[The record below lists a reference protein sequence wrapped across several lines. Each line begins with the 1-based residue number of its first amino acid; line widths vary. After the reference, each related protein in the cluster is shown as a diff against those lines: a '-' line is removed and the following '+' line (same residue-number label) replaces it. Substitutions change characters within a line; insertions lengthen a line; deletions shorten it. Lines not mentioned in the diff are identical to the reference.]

1 MPNHYL
7 SKREKEIIQLLIEG
21 NSLKKISKLLFI
33 NIGTF
38 YQHLMSIRK
47 KQEQIIL

>member
-21 NSLKKISKLLFI
+21 NSLKK
-33 NIGTF
+33 NIKTTF
-38 YQHLMSIRK
+38 Y
-47 KQEQIIL
+47 